1 MCFMDRDEAL
11 QVIRASMQKMT
22 DEQLEAFA
30 AIVYEEVHGAQV
42 R

>member
-1 MCFMDRDEAL
+1 MDRDDAL
-11 QVIRASMQKMT
+11 QVIRASVQQMT

-30 AIVYEEVHGAQV
+30 AIVYEEIHDNQPAA